1 MNGQPDWRHTV
12 PPHCYRVV
20 QLGLSLRTATA
31 RPLAERAAADITV
44 DGKTTRASS
53 LFEPKVGGGGHL
65 LLVNEETGA
74 TWARLLVEPDGP
86 VLSLAAAILDV
97 EWEESDDTV
106 VARVRAWITALHGAT
121 VGPIES
127 GGNGSSSGEISG
139 AGR

>member
-1 MNGQPDWRHTV
+1 M
-12 PPHCYRVV
+12 
-20 QLGLSLRTATA
+20 
-31 RPLAERAAADITV
+31 AERAAAEIAV
-44 DGKTTRASS
+44 DGKLTRASS

-97 EWEESDDTV
+97 EWEESDETV
-106 VARVRAWITALHGAT
+106 VARVRAWVTALHGAS
-121 VGPIES
+121 VGPIEA

-139 AGR
+139 AAH